1 MKNYDVLRKSFNSE
15 LITGKSMALAI
26 RAEGIFK
33 TFRSGWRGRRQKEA
47 LKGVDLQIEEREIFG
62 ILGPNGAGKTT
73 LLSILCTLL
82 FPDRGNVYILGM
94 DGLHDGHQIRKRVN
108 VVSGNANFLWSLTVR
123 ENLHYYGMLYGLTGK
138 EREKKIETLINLF
151 NLEGHRNIPFDEL
164 STGMKQRLSLAKS
177 LINDPEIL
185 FLDEPTVGLD
195 PDVSIRIREEILSI
209 HKERGMTVLL
219 TTHNMK
225 EAEYL
230 CGRIAFLKEGRILTT
245 GTAEALKRMVRIG
258 DRLKIEFKGRI
269 QEEELLR
276 ADGVINFTISNNLC
290 EIVVDEGE
298 KRLGALVAMLAQ
310 GGAQIKKVTLGQTD
324 LEDVFVEFAKS
335 DENPDRDRL

>member
-1 MKNYDVLRKSFNSE
+1 MRVE
-15 LITGKSMALAI
+15 LMALAI
-26 RAEGIFK
+26 EAEGIFK
-33 TFRSGWRGRRQKEA
+33 TFRSGWWKKREKEA

-82 FPDRGNVYILGM
+82 LPDRGKVHILGM
-94 DGLHDGHQIRKRVN
+94 DGIHDEHQIRERVN
-108 VVSGNANFLWSLTVR
+108 IVSGNANFLWSLTVK

-138 EREKKIETLINLF
+138 ERGTKVETLIDLF
-151 NLEGHRNIPFDEL
+151 NLKEYQNIPFDEL

-177 LINDPEIL
+177 LINDPEVL

-209 HKERGMTVLL
+209 HKQKGITILL

-225 EAEYL
+225 EAENL
-230 CGRIAFLKEGRILTT
+230 CGRIAFLKEGRIITT

-258 DRLKIEFKGRI
+258 DRLKVEFNGTI
-269 QEEELLR
+269 HEDELLR
-276 ADGVINFTISNNLC
+276 ADGVINFTISNSLC
-290 EIVVDEGE
+290 EIMVDDGE
-298 KRLGALVAMLAQ
+298 RRLGNLIALLSQ
-310 GGAQIKKVTLGQTD
+310 GGVQIKKVTLGQTD
-324 LEDVFVEFAKS
+324 LEDVFIEFAKS
-335 DENPDRDRL
+335 GEDPNLDK

>member
-1 MKNYDVLRKSFNSE
+1 
-15 LITGKSMALAI
+15 MAYAI
-26 RAEGIFK
+26 KAEGIYK
-33 TFRSGWRGRRQKEA
+33 TFRSGWWKRREKEA
-47 LKGVDLQIEEREIFG
+47 LKGIDLEIEEREIFG

-82 FPDRGNVYILGM
+82 LPDRGNVRILGM
-94 DGLHDGHQIRKRVN
+94 DGFNHGHQIRKRVN

-138 EREKKIETLINLF
+138 EREKKVETLIDIF
-151 NLEGHRNIPFDEL
+151 NLAEHRNIPFDEL
-164 STGMKQRLSLAKS
+164 STGTKQRLTLAKS
-177 LINDPEIL
+177 LINDPEVL

-195 PDVSIRIREEILSI
+195 PDISIRIREEILSI
-209 HKERGMTVLL
+209 HKERRMTVLV

-230 CGRIAFLKEGRILTT
+230 CGRIAFLKEGKILTT

-258 DRLKIEFKGRI
+258 DRIKIEFKGKI
-269 QEEELLR
+269 QEDELLR
-276 ADGVINFTISNNLC
+276 AEGVINFTISDSLC
-290 EIVVDEGE
+290 EVVVDDGE
-298 KRLGALVAMLAQ
+298 RRLGSLIGLLSRSDT
-310 GGAQIKKVTLGQTD
+310 QIKKVALGQTD

-335 DENPDRDRL
+335 VQNSDFERSRRLLKK

>member
-1 MKNYDVLRKSFNSE
+1 
-15 LITGKSMALAI
+15 MALAI
-26 RAEGIFK
+26 KADGIFK
-33 TFRSGWRGRRQKEA
+33 TFRSGWWKKREKEA
-47 LKGVDLQIEEREIFG
+47 LKGIDLQIEEGEVFG

-73 LLSILCTLL
+73 LMSILSTLL
-82 FPDRGNVYILGM
+82 LPDRGNVRILGM
-94 DGLHDGHQIRKRVN
+94 NGLQDEHRIRKRVN
-108 VVSGNANFLWSLTVR
+108 VVSGNANFLWSLTVK

-138 EREKKIETLINLF
+138 EREKKVKILIDLF
-151 NLEGHRNIPFDEL
+151 NLAEYRNIPFDEL

-209 HKERGMTVLL
+209 HRGRGMTVLL

-230 CGRIAFLKEGRILTT
+230 CGRIAFLKEGKILTT
-245 GTAEALKRMVRIG
+245 GTAEALKKMVRIG
-258 DRLKIEFKGRI
+258 DQLKIEFRGKI
-269 QEEELLR
+269 QEEELLH
-276 ADGVINFTISNNLC
+276 AEGVINFTISDNLC

-298 KRLGALVAMLAQ
+298 KRLGPLVAMLAQ
-310 GGAQIKKVTLGQTD
+310 GGAEIKKITLGQTD
-324 LEDVFVEFAKS
+324 LEDVFVEFAKGTDS
-335 DENPDRDRL
+335 EIVFD

>member
-1 MKNYDVLRKSFNSE
+1 
-15 LITGKSMALAI
+15 MALAI
-26 RAEGIFK
+26 KAEGIFK
-33 TFRSGWRGRRQKEA
+33 TFRSGWWKKREKEA

-82 FPDRGNVYILGM
+82 LPDRGNVTILGM
-94 DGLHDGHQIRKRVN
+94 DVLHDERQIRNKVN
-108 VVSGNANFLWSLTVR
+108 IVSGNANFLWSLTVK

-138 EREKKIETLINLF
+138 EREKKVETLIDLF
-151 NLEGHRNIPFDEL
+151 NLKEHRNIPFDEL

-177 LINDPEIL
+177 LINDPEVL

-209 HKERGMTVLL
+209 HKNRGMTVLL

-230 CGRIAFLKEGRILTT
+230 CGRIAFLKEGKILTT
-245 GTAEALKRMVRIG
+245 GTSEALKRMIRIG
-258 DRLKIEFKGRI
+258 DTVKIEFKGTI
-269 QEEELLR
+269 LEDELLR
-276 ADGVINFTISNNLC
+276 ADGVINYGISGGQC
-290 EIVVDEGE
+290 EIIVDDGE
-298 KRLGALVAMLAQ
+298 RRLGNIIASLSQ

-324 LEDVFVEFAKS
+324 LEDVFIEFAKS
-335 DENPDRDRL
+335 EDNVDLDRL